1 MKVVPLNSHLEP
13 VFSEYVY
20 QDIPHYYFFIFDMEH
35 DRASTEILLALNEQN
50 RIEGMMLIYQERIVQ
65 IRGNIK
71 AAKALLAQLAL
82 KKPEI
87 QVEKE
92 YRNLISERF
101 GKVRKTFD
109 LELMTL
115 KKGEESLALGHPVEK
130 LSIGDAEDIAL
141 MMRES
146 DPNWWGEITGDKIAA
161 KMHERLWLGIRV
173 DNQLVSI
180 ASTVLCEWGSNM
192 GTVVTHENHR
202 NKGYATCVVSAL
214 VDQIF
219 KTSDLAFVHVEN
231 DNIPAVEVYKNVGFR
246 PYKKYYVAR
255 VEESSIED

>member
-13 VFSEYVY
+13 VFSEFVY
-20 QDIPHYYFFIFDMEH
+20 RNIPHYYFFIFDMEH

-50 RIEGMMLIYQERIVQ
+50 DIEGMMLTYQERIVQ
-65 IRGNIK
+65 IRGNIE
-71 AAKALLAQLAL
+71 AAKALLAQLDL
-82 KKPEI
+82 EKPEI
-87 QVEKE
+87 QVVKE
-92 YRNLISERF
+92 HKNLISERF
-101 GKVRKTFD
+101 GKVKKAFD

-115 KKGEESLALGHPVEK
+115 KKGEESLTPGHPVEK
-130 LSIGDAEDIAL
+130 LSTGDAEDIAL
-141 MMRES
+141 MMRKS
-146 DPNWWGEITGDKIAA
+146 DPNWWGEITTEKIAA

-180 ASTVLCEWGSNM
+180 ASTVLCEWGSNI

-219 KTSDLAFVHVEN
+219 KTSDLALVHVEN
-231 DNIPAVEVYKNVGFR
+231 DNIPAIKVYTKVGFK
-246 PYKKYYVAR
+246 PYRRYYVAR
-255 VEESSIED
+255 VEESD